1 MINQDLFEAI
11 ALDEQHHIWVGQLP
25 DDFIKEL
32 PSFDTLWEL
41 HPEAYHIVKIL
52 GKSIPTPRWQQ
63 AYGFDY
69 EYTGSKQ
76 NALPIPNSLQ
86 PFQEWCQAVI
96 HPQMNSL
103 LLNWY
108 EGEKKHYI
116 GPHRDSP
123 FGLLKGS
130 PIVTISL
137 GEERVFRFRPWGKGK
152 KGFQDFPVKHGAVV
166 IIPWETNRQWTHEV
180 PHFARYKER
189 RISVT
194 LRVYEVKH

>member
-1 MINQDLFEAI
+1 MNNNLFEKHQLDDVCAI
-11 ALDEQHHIWVGQLP
+11 FTGKLSEDLLANLP
-25 DDFIKEL
+25 DFEV
-32 PSFDTLWEL
+32 LWKL
-41 HPEAYHIVKIL
+41 HPEEYHIVKIL
-52 GKSIPTPRWQQ
+52 GKEIPTPRWQQ

-76 NALPIPNSLQ
+76 NALPISEELA
-86 PFQEWCQAVI
+86 PFQNWCKQEI

-123 FGLLKGS
+123 FGLLIGS
-130 PIVTISL
+130 PIVTISM
-137 GEERVFRFRPWGKGK
+137 GEERIFRFRPWKGKGY
-152 KGFQDFPVKHGAVV
+152 QDFLVEHGSVVV
-166 IIPWETNRQWTHEV
+166 IPWDTNKTWTHEV
-180 PHFARYKER
+180 PHFARFKKR

-194 LRVYEVKH
+194 LRVYEE

>member
-1 MINQDLFEAI
+1 MNKDLFEVHY
-11 ALDEQHHIWVGQLP
+11 LDENHPI
-25 DDFIKEL
+25 FIGNFPKLLKEEL
-32 PSFDTLWEL
+32 PNFESLWEM
-41 HPEAYHIVKIL
+41 HPKDYHLVKIL
-52 GKSIPTPRWQQ
+52 GKEIPTPRWQQ

-76 NALPIPNSLQ
+76 NALPIGAQLK
-86 PFQEWCQAVI
+86 PFQDWCKKEI

-137 GEERVFRFRPWGKGK
+137 GEERVFRFRPWRGKGY
-152 KGFQDFPVKHGAVV
+152 QDFVVKDGSVV
-166 IIPWETNRQWTHEV
+166 IIPWDTNKTWTHEV
-180 PHFARYKER
+180 PHFVRFKKR

-194 LRVYEVKH
+194 LRVYEE

>member
-1 MINQDLFEAI
+1 MIDKTIFKATN
-11 ALDEQHHIWVGQLP
+11 LDENHQIWIGELP
-25 DDFIKEL
+25 SHMLDVL
-32 PSFDTLWEL
+32 PSFDTLWDL
-41 HPEAYHIVKIL
+41 HPSEYHIVKIL
-52 GKSIPTPRWQQ
+52 GKEIPTPRWQQ

-76 NALPIPNSLQ
+76 NALPIPTDLQ
-86 PFQEWCQAVI
+86 PFQDWCQRKI
-96 HPQMNSL
+96 HHQMNSL

-123 FGLLKGS
+123 FGLLVGS

-137 GEERVFRFRPWGKGK
+137 GEERIFRFRPWGKGK
-152 KGFQDFPVKHGAVV
+152 KGFQDFVVKHGSVLV
-166 IIPWETNRQWTHEV
+166 IPWATNKKWTHEV
-180 PHFARYKER
+180 PHFMRYKKR

-194 LRVYEVKH
+194 LRVYES

>member
-1 MINQDLFEAI
+1 MNKDLFEKHN
-11 ALDEQHHIWVGQLP
+11 LDANNPIFIGKIPPSLKEELP
-25 DDFIKEL
+25 DFE
-32 PSFDTLWEL
+32 TLWKT
-41 HPEAYHIVKIL
+41 HPEDYHLVKIL
-52 GKSIPTPRWQQ
+52 GKEIPTPRWQQ

-76 NALPIPNSLQ
+76 NALPIDSNLK
-86 PFQEWCQAVI
+86 PFQDWCKKEI

-123 FGLLKGS
+123 FGLLEGS
-130 PIVTISL
+130 PIVTISM
-137 GEERVFRFRPWGKGK
+137 GEERVFRFRPWRGKGY
-152 KGFQDFPVKHGAVV
+152 QDFVVKDGSVV
-166 IIPWETNRQWTHEV
+166 IIPWATNKTWTHEV
-180 PHFARYKER
+180 PHFVRFKKR

-194 LRVYEVKH
+194 LRVYEEK

>member
-1 MINQDLFEAI
+1 MNKDLFEEHH
-11 ALDEQHHIWVGQLP
+11 LDATHSIFIGKIPSSLKEELP
-25 DDFIKEL
+25 DFED
-32 PSFDTLWEL
+32 LWET
-41 HPEAYHIVKIL
+41 HPEDYHLVKML
-52 GKSIPTPRWQQ
+52 GKEIPTPRWQQ

-76 NALPIPNSLQ
+76 NAFPIDANLK
-86 PFQEWCQAVI
+86 PFQDWCKKEI

-123 FGLLKGS
+123 IGLLKGS

-137 GEERVFRFRPWGKGK
+137 GEERVFRFRPWRGKGY
-152 KGFQDFPVKHGAVV
+152 QDFVVKEGTVV
-166 IIPWETNRQWTHEV
+166 IVPWDTNKTWTHEV
-180 PHFARYKER
+180 PHFVRFKKR

-194 LRVYEVKH
+194 LRVYEEK